1 MRTAFC
7 PYLLALM
14 AAALLAPLAGAQEE
28 ETPTPEAKP
37 QPKTALEATED
48 EKQESVGAREL
59 FSAALHKLRRQR
71 DVVVRAAIE
80 HKQPEAEAKNVNGP
94 NGQQIRV
101 IMNARMFGN
110 NAEPFEGAVEAWRD
124 ADGATVIVSEK
135 DLPGFGLYMK
145 GERTVRRLT
154 YEDDAPGLKQLKSE
168 LTSLLDGER
177 MVKYLLEAKL
187 GHLVDPA
194 TGDHVWSGT
203 ISKDLLPPVTN
214 TVNKGGMRIMM
225 GNMTPT
231 VLRAN
236 VEMRL
241 TKDGELK
248 STTIKVVRNN
258 PAASM
263 MGGGM
268 VQIVVQ
274 GGAGGAPGWLQ
285 PQGGKDKKEQV
296 EGKTTVYSLDFTKT
310 QPSERATAFKREI
323 LRSLQATEK

>member
-1 MRTAFC
+1 
-7 PYLLALM
+7 M
-14 AAALLAPLAGAQEE
+14 AAALLAPLASAQEE
-28 ETPTPEAKP
+28 ETPAPQRQAEEEKP
-37 QPKTALEATED
+37 RPKTALEATED
-48 EKQESVGAREL
+48 EKEESVGAREL

-94 NGQQIRV
+94 NGQQIRIV
-101 IMNARMFGN
+101 MNARMFGS

-124 ADGATVIVSEK
+124 ADGATVIVSAK

-145 GERTVRRLT
+145 GDRTVRRLT
-154 YEDDAPGLKQLKSE
+154 YEDEAPGLKQLKSE

-194 TGDHVWSGT
+194 TGDHVWSGN
-203 ISKDLLPPVTN
+203 ISKDLLPTVTN
-214 TVNKGGMRIMM
+214 AINKGGMRIMM

-268 VQIVVQ
+268 VQVVVQ
-274 GGAGGAPGWLQ
+274 GGGGAPGWVQ
-285 PQGGKDKKEQV
+285 PQGGKGKKEQV
-296 EGKTTVYSLDFTKT
+296 EGKTTVYKLDFTKT

-323 LRSLQATEK
+323 LRSLQAAEK

>member
-1 MRTAFC
+1 MRTAIR

-14 AAALLAPLAGAQEE
+14 AAALLAPLAAAQEE
-28 ETPTPEAKP
+28 ETPAPEKKP

-48 EKQESVGAREL
+48 EQDQSAGAREL
-59 FSAALHKLRRQR
+59 FSAALHKLRHRR
-71 DVVVRAAIE
+71 DVVVRVGIE
-80 HKQPEAEAKNVNGP
+80 HKQPQAEAKNVNGP
-94 NGQQIRV
+94 NGQQIRIV
-101 IMNARMFGN
+101 MNARMFGS

-124 ADGATVIVSEK
+124 ADGATVIVSTK
-135 DLPGFGLYMK
+135 DLPGFGIYMK
-145 GERTVRRLT
+145 GDRTVRRLT
-154 YEDDAPGLKQLKSE
+154 YEDEAPGLKQLKSE

-194 TGDHVWSGT
+194 TSYHVWSGT

-214 TVNKGGMRIMM
+214 AINKGGMRIMM

-231 VLRAN
+231 ILRAD

-268 VQIVVQ
+268 VQVIVQ
-274 GGAGGAPGWLQ
+274 GGAGGAPGWV
-285 PQGGKDKKEQV
+285 PKGGKDKKEQV
-296 EGKTTVYSLDFTKT
+296 EGKTTIYSLDFTKT

-323 LRSLQATEK
+323 LRSLQAAEK